1 MLEQLEKP
9 KKGEKIAVLNTNH
22 GQIKIRLFPQAAPKA
37 VENFIGLI
45 ENKYYDKTIFHR
57 VIKDFMIQGGDPQ
70 GSGMGGPGYAIKGE
84 FSSNGFE
91 NNLAHDK
98 GVLSMARS
106 FMPDSAGSQFFIM
119 HKKSPHL
126 DGDYAGFGKIIE
138 GIEEIDKIANV
149 KTDYNDRPV
158 EDVKI
163 KKVTVDT
170 KGIDYPEVE
179 KM

>member
-1 MLEQLEKP
+1 
-9 KKGEKIAVLNTNH
+9 
-22 GQIKIRLFPQAAPKA
+22 
-37 VENFIGLI
+37 
-45 ENKYYDKTIFHR
+45 
-57 VIKDFMIQGGDPQ
+57 MIQGGDPQ